1 MGWFKSQMWKVLEW
15 KDESQDTM
23 VHRFDMQ
30 GKEIMSGSQ
39 LTVRESQAGVFVHQG
54 KIADVF
60 GPGQHKLTT
69 RNLPILSAIGSIWYQ
84 GESRFKAELYFVN
97 TKQFVDCK
105 WGTNNPITMRDKEF
119 GAVRV
124 RAFGNYSFRVN
135 DPAEF
140 LREVFGT
147 NGKFGVQDIESNL
160 KSILVS
166 QMSDTIA
173 ESGISALDMA
183 MNYQE
188 FGNMIRDNAQ
198 AKFDAIGLEL
208 TDFNIINISLP
219 EAVEKAID
227 ERASLGI
234 LADQMGTYT
243 QKKAAD
249 ALGDAAKNPGSMGT
263 FMGIGLGAQAGGILG
278 TAFGSAQNAQNKPKD
293 SKFCPVCGAKISAT
307 AKFCPECGKKL
318 VSGNTCPSCGKPVG
332 EGAKFC
338 PECGEKL
345 N

>member
-1 MGWFKSQMWKVLEW
+1 M
-15 KDESQDTM
+15 
-23 VHRFDMQ
+23 
-30 GKEIMSGSQ
+30 
-39 LTVRESQAGVFVHQG
+39 
-54 KIADVF
+54 
-60 GPGQHKLTT
+60 
-69 RNLPILSAIGSIWYQ
+69 
-84 GESRFKAELYFVN
+84 
-97 TKQFVDCK
+97 
-105 WGTNNPITMRDKEF
+105 
-119 GAVRV
+119 
-124 RAFGNYSFRVN
+124 
-135 DPAEF
+135 
-140 LREVFGT
+140 FGT

-249 ALGDAAKNPGSMGT
+249 ALGDAAKNPRFYGYFHGYR
-263 FMGIGLGAQAGGILG
+263 
-278 TAFGSAQNAQNKPKD
+278 FGSAGRRYFGDGIRQCAKCPKQAQ
-293 SKFCPVCGAKISAT
+293 GQ
-307 AKFCPECGKKL
+307 
-318 VSGNTCPSCGKPVG
+318 
-332 EGAKFC
+332 
-338 PECGEKL
+338 
-345 N
+345 

>member
-249 ALGDAAKNPGSMGT
+249 ALGDAAKNPVLWVLSWVSVWERR
-263 FMGIGLGAQAGGILG
+263 QAVFWGRHSAVRKMPK
-278 TAFGSAQNAQNKPKD
+278 TSPRTVNSAPNAVPKSAQRRNSVPNVAKNLCRETPARPAENPLEKVRNSVPNA
-293 SKFCPVCGAKISAT
+293 
-307 AKFCPECGKKL
+307 
-318 VSGNTCPSCGKPVG
+318 
-332 EGAKFC
+332 
-338 PECGEKL
+338 EK